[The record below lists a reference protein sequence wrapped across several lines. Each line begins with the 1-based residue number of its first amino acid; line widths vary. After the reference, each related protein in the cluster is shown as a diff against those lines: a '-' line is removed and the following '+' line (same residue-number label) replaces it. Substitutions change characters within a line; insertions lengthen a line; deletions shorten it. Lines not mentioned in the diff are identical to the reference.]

1 MRKNNIKKEYKDSIR
16 IVNMSSY
23 NSPEIKEV
31 HNKEWVTFGDN
42 NDYFDNL
49 IERYLDSPTNGRCVN
64 GIVDMIYG
72 RGLESTNSEVFP
84 EHYIYMK
91 KLLRP
96 REIKRLVNDYKLLG
110 QGALQL
116 TYNKAKTKILKVSHF
131 PMETLRAEKASEGK
145 IKAYYYHPSWK
156 DSKSSDEPKRIPS
169 FGNGKKSQV
178 NELYIFKPY
187 RSGFYYYAT
196 VDYQASLQYSELE
209 SEVSNYHISNIQNG
223 LQPSLFV
230 NFNNGVPN
238 EETQSIIESKINDKF
253 SGSSNS
259 GKAIIA
265 FNESA
270 ETKADIEAI
279 HLPDAHAQYQF
290 LSDEAREKIMLG
302 HGIVSPILLGIKDNT
317 GFGNNAEELRTA
329 SVLMDNVIIRPLQDG
344 IIYGLT
350 ELLEFNKI
358 FQDLYF
364 VTLQPIEFTE
374 LENISTKVRKEEETG
389 EKLSS
394 QLLSKMWAK
403 ETTKEERI
411 ELGSK
416 YVELLKNEEYHN
428 EDFSDEDGD
437 NLYDQL
443 EGLGEVLSDDW
454 ELIHSEVYEEENESV
469 KMAEIKYSDKS
480 SSEDNNIYKIRYAYS
495 PQRKSEGS
503 RTFCKK
509 MENLTGRKI
518 VFRKEDIN
526 MMSFRGVN
534 KELGHNR
541 NNYSLL
547 KFKGGKNCHHYWE
560 LQVYKKSSG
569 KKVNEDTA
577 YGKGLDKPNNP
588 VEITERMIDR
598 PDKGAYPSVLSR
610 IKKIIGQ

>member
-1 MRKNNIKKEYKDSIR
+1 MSSKKNKSEKKAYQDSIR

-23 NSPEIKEV
+23 EIPEIKEV
-31 HNKEWVTFGDN
+31 HNKEWVAFGN
-42 NDYFDNL
+42 ENDYFDKL
-49 IERYLDSPTNGRCVN
+49 IDRYLDSPTNGRCIN
-64 GIVDMIYG
+64 GIVDMVYG
-72 RGLESTNSEVFP
+72 RGLESTNSDIFP
-84 EHYIYMK
+84 EDYIRMK

-96 REIKRLVNDYKLLG
+96 REVKRLVNDYKLLG
-110 QGALQL
+110 QGAMQV

-131 PMETLRAEKASEGK
+131 PMETLRAEKATAGK

-156 DSKSSDEPKRIPS
+156 DYKNSDNPKRIPT
-169 FGNGKKSQV
+169 FGNGTKSQI
-178 NELYIFKPY
+178 NELYVFKPY

-196 VDYQASLQYSELE
+196 VDYQACLQYAQLE
-209 SEVSNYHISNIQNG
+209 SEVSNYHISNIENG

-230 NFNNGVPN
+230 NFNNGIPN
-238 EETQSIIESKINDKF
+238 AETQQIIENKINDKF

-350 ELLEFNKI
+350 EILEFNKI
-358 FQDLYF
+358 HQDLYF
-364 VTLQPIEFTE
+364 ITLQPIEFTE
-374 LENISTKVRKEEETG
+374 LDNISTKIRREEETG

-394 QLLSKMWAK
+394 Q
-403 ETTKEERI
+403 ED
-411 ELGSK
+411 
-416 YVELLKNEEYHN
+416 N
-428 EDFSDEDGD
+428 DFSDEDGD
-437 NLYDQL
+437 DMIDQL

-454 ELIHSEVYEEENESV
+454 ELVYSEVYEEGKESI
-469 KMAEIKYSDKS
+469 KMAEIKYSDKTS
-480 SSEDNNIYKIRYAYS
+480 KEDDDVYKVRYAYM
-495 PQRKSEGS
+495 PVRKSVGS
-503 RTFCKK
+503 RNFCKK
-509 MENLTGRKI
+509 MEVLTDQKI

-534 KELGHNR
+534 KELGHKGR
-541 NNYSLL
+541 NYSLL
-547 KFKGGKNCHHYWE
+547 KYKGGKNCHHYWE

-569 KKVNEDTA
+569 RKVDADVAYDNGLNE
-577 YGKGLDKPNNP
+577 PNNP
-588 VEITERMIDR
+588 SEMTERMIDR
-598 PDKGAYPSVLSR
+598 ADKGAYRSTLNK
-610 IKKIIGQ
+610 IKQLIGL

>member
-1 MRKNNIKKEYKDSIR
+1 MSSKKNNVVRKEYKDSIR

-23 NSPEIKEV
+23 EIPEIKEV
-31 HNKEWVTFGDN
+31 HNKDWVAFGNN
-42 NDYFDNL
+42 NDYFDTL

-72 RGLESTNSEVFP
+72 RGLESTNSELFP
-84 EHYIYMK
+84 EDYVRMK

-96 REIKRLVNDYKLLG
+96 REVKRLVNDYKLLG
-110 QGALQL
+110 QGAMQL

-131 PMETLRAEKASEGK
+131 PMETLRAEKATNGK
-145 IKAYYYHPSWK
+145 VKAYYYHPSWK
-156 DSKSSDEPKRIPS
+156 DCKNSDKPKRIPTFS
-169 FGNGKKSQV
+169 NGTKSQV

-196 VDYQASLQYSELE
+196 VDYQACLQYAELE

-238 EETQSIIESKINDKF
+238 SETQQIIESKINDKF

-344 IIYGLT
+344 VIYGLT
-350 ELLEFNKI
+350 EILEFNKI
-358 FQDLYF
+358 YQDLYF

-374 LENISTKVRKEEETG
+374 LDNIETKIRREEETG
-389 EKLSS
+389 EKLSTQES
-394 QLLSKMWAK
+394 
-403 ETTKEERI
+403 
-411 ELGSK
+411 
-416 YVELLKNEEYHN
+416 N
-428 EDFSDEDGD
+428 DFTEEDGD
-437 NLYDQL
+437 DMINQL
-443 EGLGEVLSDDW
+443 EALGEVLSDDW
-454 ELIHSEVYEEENESV
+454 EVVHSEIYQDENESV
-469 KMAEIKYSDKS
+469 KMAEIKYSDKA
-480 SSEDNNIYKIRYAYS
+480 SSEDDGVYKVRYAYM
-495 PQRKSEGS
+495 PERKSPNS
-503 RTFCKK
+503 RDFCKR
-509 MENLTGRKI
+509 MEVLTGRKI

-534 KELGHNR
+534 KELGHKKQ
-541 NNYSLL
+541 NYSLL
-547 KFKGGKNCHHYWE
+547 KYKGGKNCHHYWE
-560 LQVYKKSSG
+560 LRVYKKKDGKQVDSS
-569 KKVNEDTA
+569 NA
-577 YGKGLDKPNNP
+577 YGDGLKEPKNP
-588 VEITERMIDR
+588 SEMGERMIDR
-598 PDKGAYPSVLSR
+598 TDKGAYRSTLN
-610 IKKIIGQ
+610 KIRKTLGL

>member
-1 MRKNNIKKEYKDSIR
+1 MKKSNIKKEYKDSIR

-23 NSPEIKEV
+23 STPEIKEV
-31 HNKEWVTFGDN
+31 HNKEWVSFGNN

-72 RGLESTNSEVFP
+72 RGLESTNSEIFP
-84 EHYIYMK
+84 EHYVRMK

-96 REIKRLVNDYKLLG
+96 REVKRLVNDYKLLG
-110 QGALQL
+110 QGAMQL
-116 TYNKAKTKILKVSHF
+116 TYNKTKTKILKVSHF
-131 PMETLRAEKASEGK
+131 PMETLRAEKATDGK
-145 IKAYYYHPSWK
+145 VKAYYYHPSWK
-156 DSKSSDEPKRIPS
+156 ECKTSDKPKRIPT
-169 FGNGKKSQV
+169 FGNGAKSQV
-178 NELYIFKPY
+178 NELYVFKPY

-196 VDYQASLQYSELE
+196 VDYQACLQYAELE

-238 EETQSIIESKINDKF
+238 KETQDAIENKINDKF
-253 SGSSNS
+253 SGSSQS

-394 QLLSKMWAK
+394 EK
-403 ETTKEERI
+403 EA
-411 ELGSK
+411 
-416 YVELLKNEEYHN
+416 

-443 EGLGEVLSDDW
+443 EGLGEVLSDEWD
-454 ELIHSEVYEEENESV
+454 LIHSEVYQEEDESV

-480 SSEDNNIYKIRYAYS
+480 SSEDNAVYKIRYAYS
-495 PQRKSEGS
+495 PERKSEGS

-577 YGKGLDKPNNP
+577 YGKGLDKPQNP
-588 VEITERMIDR
+588 SEITERMVDR
-598 PDKGAYPSVLSR
+598 PDRGAYPSVLSR

>member
-1 MRKNNIKKEYKDSIR
+1 M
-16 IVNMSSY
+16 
-23 NSPEIKEV
+23 
-31 HNKEWVTFGDN
+31 
-42 NDYFDNL
+42 
-49 IERYLDSPTNGRCVN
+49 
-64 GIVDMIYG
+64 
-72 RGLESTNSEVFP
+72 
-84 EHYIYMK
+84 
-91 KLLRP
+91 
-96 REIKRLVNDYKLLG
+96 
-110 QGALQL
+110 
-116 TYNKAKTKILKVSHF
+116 
-131 PMETLRAEKASEGK
+131 
-145 IKAYYYHPSWK
+145 
-156 DSKSSDEPKRIPS
+156 
-169 FGNGKKSQV
+169 
-178 NELYIFKPY
+178 
-187 RSGFYYYAT
+187 
-196 VDYQASLQYSELE
+196 
-209 SEVSNYHISNIQNG
+209 SNYHISNIQNG

-238 EETQSIIESKINDKF
+238 EETQTIIESKINDKF

-350 ELLEFNKI
+350 EILEFNKI
-358 FQDLYF
+358 LQDLYF

-389 EKLSS
+389 EKLSAE
-394 QLLSKMWAK
+394 KD
-403 ETTKEERI
+403 E
-411 ELGSK
+411 
-416 YVELLKNEEYHN
+416 
-428 EDFSDEDGD
+428 EDFSEEDGD
-437 NLYDQL
+437 DLYNQL
-443 EGLGEVLSDDW
+443 EELGEVLSDDW
-454 ELIHSEVYEEENESV
+454 ELIHSEVYEEGKEAL
-469 KMAEIKYSDKS
+469 KMADITYSDKAS
-480 SSEDNNIYKIRYAYS
+480 SQDDDIYKVRYSYS
-495 PQRKSEGS
+495 PQRKSSGS
-503 RTFCKK
+503 RRFCKQ
-509 MENLTGRKI
+509 MEMLTGKKV

-541 NNYSLL
+541 ANYSLL
-547 KFKGGKNCHHYWE
+547 KFKGGKNCHHFWQ

-569 KKVNEDTA
+569 KRVNEDVA
-577 YGKGLDKPNNP
+577 YGNGLDKPKNP
-588 VEITERMIDR
+588 KEITERMIDR

>member
-1 MRKNNIKKEYKDSIR
+1 MSTRKKNTINKEYKDSIR
-16 IVNMSSY
+16 VVNMSSY
-23 NSPEIKEV
+23 QVPSIKEV
-31 HNKEWVTFGDN
+31 HNKEWVSFGDN

-49 IERYLDSPTNGRCVN
+49 IERYLDSPTNGRCIN

-72 RGLESTNSEVFP
+72 RGVESTNSSMFP
-84 EHYIYMK
+84 ADYIKMK
-91 KLLRP
+91 QLLKP
-96 REIKRLVNDYKLLG
+96 REVKRLVNDYKLLG

-116 TYNKAKTKILKVSHF
+116 TYNKAKTEILKVSHF
-131 PMETLRAEKASEGK
+131 PMETLRAEKASKGK

-156 DSKSSDEPKRIPS
+156 DSKSSDSPKRIPS
-169 FGNGKKSQV
+169 FGVGGKTEL

-187 RSGFYYYAT
+187 RSGFYYYST
-196 VDYQASLQYSELE
+196 VDYQACLQYAELE

-230 NFNNGVPN
+230 NFNNGIPN
-238 EETQSIIESKINDKF
+238 AETQQSIESKINQKF
-253 SGSSNS
+253 SGSSNT

-344 IIYGLT
+344 VIYGLT
-350 ELLEFNKI
+350 EILEFNNI
-358 FQDLYF
+358 HQDLYF
-364 VTLQPIEFTE
+364 TTLQPIEFTE
-374 LENISTKVRKEEETG
+374 LDNIETKIKREEETG
-389 EKLSS
+389 EKLSADEPS
-394 QLLSKMWAK
+394 
-403 ETTKEERI
+403 
-411 ELGSK
+411 G
-416 YVELLKNEEYHN
+416 
-428 EDFSDEDGD
+428 DFSDEEGED
-437 NLYDQL
+437 LYSQL

-454 ELIHSEVYEEENESV
+454 ELIHSEIYQEEDESV
-469 KMAEIKYSDKS
+469 KMAEIKYSDKTS
-480 SSEDNNIYKIRYAYS
+480 KEDNATYKVRYSYQ
-495 PQRKSEGS
+495 PIRKSPNS
-503 RTFCKK
+503 RDFCKK
-509 MENLTGRKI
+509 MESLTTSKV

-534 KELGHNR
+534 NKLGHNKK
-541 NNYSLL
+541 NYSLL
-547 KFKGGKNCHHYWE
+547 KFKGGKNCHHYWT

-569 KKVNEDTA
+569 KKVNSEDA
-577 YGKGLDKPNNP
+577 YGKGLKEPVNP
-588 VEITERMIDR
+588 SEMGESMISR
-598 PDKGAYPSVLSR
+598 GDKGAYPSVLSR
-610 IKKIIGQ
+610 IRKILKQ

>member
-1 MRKNNIKKEYKDSIR
+1 MKKNNIKKEYKDSIR
-16 IVNMSSY
+16 IVNMASY
-23 NSPEIKEV
+23 NTPEIKEV
-31 HNKEWVTFGDN
+31 HNKDWVSFGNN

-72 RGLESTNSEVFP
+72 RGLESTNSETFP
-84 EHYIYMK
+84 EHYVYMK

-96 REIKRLVNDYKLLG
+96 REVKRLVNDYKLLG
-110 QGALQL
+110 QGAMQL

-131 PMETLRAEKASEGK
+131 PMETLRAEKATNGK
-145 IKAYYYHPSWK
+145 IKAYYYHPKWK
-156 DSKSSDEPKRIPS
+156 DCKTSDNPKRIPT
-169 FGNGKKSQV
+169 FGNGSKSQV
-178 NELYIFKPY
+178 NELYVFKPY

-196 VDYQASLQYSELE
+196 VDYQACLQYAELE

-238 EETQSIIESKINDKF
+238 EETQNAIENKINDKF
-253 SGSSNS
+253 SGSSQS

-344 IIYGLT
+344 VIYGLT
-350 ELLEFNKI
+350 EILEFNKI

-394 QLLSKMWAK
+394 EK
-403 ETTKEERI
+403 EA
-411 ELGSK
+411 
-416 YVELLKNEEYHN
+416 

-437 NLYDQL
+437 DLYSQL

-454 ELIHSEVYEEENESV
+454 ELIHSEVYEEEIESV

-480 SSEDNNIYKIRYAYS
+480 SSEDNDIYKIRYAYS
-495 PQRKSEGS
+495 PERKSQGS
-503 RTFCKK
+503 RSFCKK
-509 MENLTGRKI
+509 METLTGRKI

-577 YGKGLDKPNNP
+577 YGKGLDKPTNP
-588 VEITERMIDR
+588 SEITERMIDR
-598 PDKGAYPSVLSR
+598 ADKGAYPSVLSR
-610 IKKIIGQ
+610 IKKIIGI

>member
-1 MRKNNIKKEYKDSIR
+1 MKNNKKEYKDSIR
-16 IVNMSSY
+16 VVNMSSY
-23 NSPEIKEV
+23 KTPSIEEV
-31 HNKEWVTFGDN
+31 HNKDWVSFGDN

-49 IERYLDSPTNGRCVN
+49 IDRYVDSPTNGRCIN
-64 GIVDMIYG
+64 GIIDMIYG
-72 RGLESTNSEVFP
+72 RGLESTNSELFP
-84 EHYIYMK
+84 ADYVRMK

-96 REIKRLVNDYKLLG
+96 REVKRLVNDYKLLG
-110 QGALQL
+110 QGAMQI

-131 PMETLRAEKASEGK
+131 PMETLRAEKASKGQ
-145 IKAYYYHPSWK
+145 IKAYHYHPSWK
-156 DSKSSDEPKRIPS
+156 KYTNSDTPKRIPT
-169 FGNGKKSQV
+169 FGNGTKGQV

-196 VDYQASLQYSELE
+196 VDYQACLQYAELE

-238 EETQSIIESKINDKF
+238 AETQASIETKINQKF
-253 SGSSNS
+253 SGSSNT

-270 ETKADIEAI
+270 ETQANIEAI

-344 IIYGLT
+344 VIYGLT
-350 ELLEFNKI
+350 EILEFNNI
-358 FQDLYF
+358 HQDLYF
-364 VTLQPIEFTE
+364 TTLQPIEFTE
-374 LENISTKVRKEEETG
+374 LDNIETKIKREEETG
-389 EKLSS
+389 EKLS
-394 QLLSKMWAK
+394 AD
-403 ETTKEERI
+403 EPT
-411 ELGSK
+411 G
-416 YVELLKNEEYHN
+416 
-428 EDFSDEDGD
+428 DFSDEEGED
-437 NLYDQL
+437 LYSQL

-454 ELIHSEVYEEENESV
+454 EVVHSERYEDELSDV
-469 KMAEIKYSDKS
+469 KMAEIKSLNKS
-480 SSEDNNIYKIRYAYS
+480 SKEDSDIYKIRYAYM
-495 PQRKSEGS
+495 PVRKSPNS
-503 RTFCKK
+503 REFCKK
-509 MENLTGRKI
+509 METFTSRSI

-534 KELGHNR
+534 NKLGHNKQ
-541 NNYSLL
+541 NYSLL

-560 LQVYKKSSG
+560 LRVFKLKGDKRVDPNS
-569 KKVNEDTA
+569 A
-577 YGKGLDKPNNP
+577 YEKGLKEPNNP
-588 VEITERMIDR
+588 SEMEERMIDR
-598 PDKGAYPSVLSR
+598 ADKGAYRSTLNR
-610 IKKIIGQ
+610 IKKILGQ

>member
-1 MRKNNIKKEYKDSIR
+1 MSTRKNKVITKEYRDSIR
-16 IVNMSSY
+16 VVNMSSY
-23 NSPEIKEV
+23 QAPVIKEV
-31 HNKEWVTFGDN
+31 HNKEWVSFGDN

-49 IERYLDSPTNGRCVN
+49 IERYLDSPTNGRCIN
-64 GIVDMIYG
+64 GIVDMVYG
-72 RGLESTNSEVFP
+72 RGLESTNSDVFP
-84 EHYIYMK
+84 EDYVKMK
-91 KLLRP
+91 QLLRP
-96 REIKRLVNDYKLLG
+96 REVKRLVNDYKLLG
-110 QGALQL
+110 QGAMQL

-131 PMETLRAEKASEGK
+131 PMETLRAEKATKGK
-145 IKAYYYHPSWK
+145 IEAYYYHPSWK
-156 DSKSSDEPKRIPS
+156 DCKNSDSPKRIPT
-169 FGNGKKSQV
+169 FGCGSKSQL

-187 RSGFYYYAT
+187 RSGFYYYST
-196 VDYQASLQYSELE
+196 VDYQACLQYAELE

-230 NFNNGVPN
+230 NFNNGIPN
-238 EETQSIIESKINDKF
+238 AETQQAIESKINDKF

-344 IIYGLT
+344 VIYGLT
-350 ELLEFNKI
+350 EILEFNKI
-358 FQDLYF
+358 HQDLYF
-364 VTLQPIEFTE
+364 TTLQPIEFTE
-374 LENISTKVRKEEETG
+374 LDNIETKIKREEETG

-394 QLLSKMWAK
+394 DVS
-403 ETTKEERI
+403 T
-411 ELGSK
+411 
-416 YVELLKNEEYHN
+416 
-428 EDFSDEDGD
+428 DFSDDEGD
-437 NLYDQL
+437 DLLDQL
-443 EGLGEVLSDDW
+443 EGLGEVLSDEW
-454 ELIHSEVYEEENESV
+454 ELIHSEVYQEESEAV

-480 SSEDNNIYKIRYAYS
+480 SKEDDDIYKIRYAYS
-495 PQRKSEGS
+495 PVRKSEGS
-503 RTFCKK
+503 RAFCKK
-509 MENLTGRKI
+509 MEVLTGRKI

-541 NNYSLL
+541 QNYSLL
-547 KFKGGKNCHHYWE
+547 KYKGGKNCHHFWE

-569 KKVNEDTA
+569 RKVDSDDA
-577 YGKGLDKPNNP
+577 YGKGLKEPKNP
-588 VEITERMIDR
+588 SEMEERMIDR
-598 PDKGAYPSVLSR
+598 ADNGAYPSVLSR
-610 IKKIIGQ
+610 IRKILGQ

>member
-1 MRKNNIKKEYKDSIR
+1 MSTKKTNTIKKEYKDSIR
-16 IVNMSSY
+16 VVNMSSY
-23 NSPEIKEV
+23 QAPIIQEV
-31 HNKEWVTFGDN
+31 HNKEWVSFGDN

-49 IERYLDSPTNGRCVN
+49 IERYLDSPTNGRCIN
-64 GIVDMIYG
+64 GIVDMVYG
-72 RGLESTNSEVFP
+72 RGLESTNSDIFP
-84 EHYIYMK
+84 EDYVKMK
-91 KLLRP
+91 QLLRP

-110 QGALQL
+110 QGAMQL

-131 PMETLRAEKASEGK
+131 PMETLRAEKATKGK

-156 DSKSSDEPKRIPS
+156 DCKNSDSPKRIPT
-169 FGNGKKSQV
+169 FGSGSKTEV
-178 NELYIFKPY
+178 NELYVFKPY

-196 VDYQASLQYSELE
+196 VDYQACLQYAELE

-230 NFNNGVPN
+230 NFNNGIPN
-238 EETQSIIESKINDKF
+238 AETQQAIESKINDKF

-270 ETKADIEAI
+270 DTKADIEAI

-344 IIYGLT
+344 VIYGLT
-350 ELLEFNKI
+350 EILEFNKI
-358 FQDLYF
+358 HQDLYF
-364 VTLQPIEFTE
+364 TTLQPIEFTE
-374 LENISTKVRKEEETG
+374 LDNIETKIKREEETG

-394 QLLSKMWAK
+394 DVS
-403 ETTKEERI
+403 T
-411 ELGSK
+411 
-416 YVELLKNEEYHN
+416 
-428 EDFSDEDGD
+428 DFSDEEGD
-437 NLYDQL
+437 DLYNQL
-443 EGLGEVLSDDW
+443 EGLGEVLSDEW
-454 ELIHSEVYEEENESV
+454 ELIHSEVYQEESEAV

-480 SSEDNNIYKIRYAYS
+480 SKEDNDIYKIRYAYS
-495 PQRKSEGS
+495 PVRKSEGS

-509 MENLTGRKI
+509 MEVLTDRKI

-541 NNYSLL
+541 QNYSLL
-547 KFKGGKNCHHYWE
+547 KYKGGKNCHHFWE

-569 KKVNEDTA
+569 RKVNSDDA
-577 YGKGLDKPNNP
+577 YEKGLKEPKNP
-588 VEITERMIDR
+588 SEMGERMIDR
-598 PDKGAYPSVLSR
+598 EDNGAYRSVLSR
-610 IKKIIGQ
+610 IRKILGQ

>member
-1 MRKNNIKKEYKDSIR
+1 MSTRKNKSIAKEYKDSIR
-16 IVNMSSY
+16 VVNMSSY
-23 NSPEIKEV
+23 QAPIIKEV
-31 HNKEWVTFGDN
+31 HNREWVSFGDN

-49 IERYLDSPTNGRCVN
+49 IERYLDSPTNGRCIN
-64 GIVDMIYG
+64 GIVDMVYG
-72 RGLESTNSEVFP
+72 RGLESTNSDIFP
-84 EHYIYMK
+84 EDYVKMK
-91 KLLRP
+91 QLLRP
-96 REIKRLVNDYKLLG
+96 REVKRLVNDYKLLG
-110 QGALQL
+110 QGAMQL

-131 PMETLRAEKASEGK
+131 PMETLRAEKASKGK
-145 IKAYYYHPSWK
+145 IEAYYYHPSWK
-156 DSKSSDEPKRIPS
+156 DCKNSDSPKRIPT
-169 FGNGKKSQV
+169 FGCGSKSQV
-178 NELYIFKPY
+178 NELYVFKPY
-187 RSGFYYYAT
+187 RSGFYYYST
-196 VDYQASLQYSELE
+196 VDYQACLQYAELE

-230 NFNNGVPN
+230 NFNNGIPN
-238 EETQSIIESKINDKF
+238 AETQQAIESKINDKF

-344 IIYGLT
+344 VIYGLT
-350 ELLEFNKI
+350 EILEFNNI
-358 FQDLYF
+358 HQDLYF
-364 VTLQPIEFTE
+364 TTLQPIEFTE
-374 LENISTKVRKEEETG
+374 LDNIETKIKREEETG

-394 QLLSKMWAK
+394 DVS
-403 ETTKEERI
+403 T
-411 ELGSK
+411 
-416 YVELLKNEEYHN
+416 
-428 EDFSDEDGD
+428 DFSDDEGD
-437 NLYDQL
+437 DLLDQL
-443 EGLGEVLSDDW
+443 EGLGEVLSDEW
-454 ELIHSEVYEEENESV
+454 ELIHSEVYQEESEAV

-480 SSEDNNIYKIRYAYS
+480 SKEDDDIYKIRYAYS
-495 PQRKSEGS
+495 PVRKSEGS
-503 RTFCKK
+503 RAFCKK
-509 MENLTGRKI
+509 MEVLTERKV

-541 NNYSLL
+541 QNYSLL

-569 KKVNEDTA
+569 RKVNSDDA
-577 YGKGLDKPNNP
+577 YEKGLKEPNNP
-588 VEITERMIDR
+588 SEMGERMVDR
-598 PDKGAYPSVLSR
+598 VDKGAYPSVLSR
-610 IKKIIGQ
+610 IRKILGQ